1 MSTTGLEV
9 FDTTLQK
16 THLWLKDI
24 MQELHTDSRQQAY
37 SVLRATL
44 HTLRDRLTIEET
56 VKLGAQLPMLL
67 RGMYYEGW
75 TMAGKPVK
83 ERHTEEFLAHMRE
96 HFRNSTDLDSARA
109 VRAVFKVLGKRISEG
124 EIKDI
129 GQLLPKEL
137 KAFWSEAVG
146 LT

>member
-1 MSTTGLEV
+1 MRTTGLEV

-16 THLWLKDI
+16 THLWLKDM

-44 HTLRDRLTIEET
+44 HTLRDRMTLEEA

-67 RGMYYEGW
+67 RGMYYAGW
-75 TMAGKPVK
+75 TTAGKPIK
-83 ERHTEEFLAHMRE
+83 ARHTEEFLAYMRE
-96 HFRNSTDLDSARA
+96 HFRTRADLDAARA
-109 VRAVFKVLGKRISEG
+109 VRAVFKVLGQRVSAG
-124 EIKDI
+124 ELTDI

>member
-44 HTLRDRLTIEET
+44 HTLRDRMTIEQA
-56 VKLGAQLPMLL
+56 VKLGAQLPILL
-67 RGMYYEGW
+67 RGMY
-75 TMAGKPVK
+75 
-83 ERHTEEFLAHMRE
+83 
-96 HFRNSTDLDSARA
+96 
-109 VRAVFKVLGKRISEG
+109 
-124 EIKDI
+124 
-129 GQLLPKEL
+129 
-137 KAFWSEAVG
+137 
-146 LT
+146 

>member
-1 MSTTGLEV
+1 MSTTGLDV

-44 HTLRDRLTIEET
+44 HTLRDRMTVEGA
-56 VKLGAQLPMLL
+56 VKLGAQLPMLI

-96 HFRNSTDLDSARA
+96 HFRNDGDLDAARA
-109 VRAVFKVLGKRISEG
+109 VRAVFKVLGRRVSKG

-129 GQLLPKEL
+129 GPLLPKDL
-137 KAFWSEAVG
+137 RAFWSEAVG
-146 LT
+146 IT